1 MQNLLVR
8 DCRREDLSAI
18 LKIEKESFPDPWGR
32 ELLEKELSLSFSWF
46 IVAEVDGEV
55 VGYLVAWIVGDSC
68 ELNRIAVAPCMR
80 SRGIGKRLLYELI
93 NYCKNRNVKEIFLEV
108 RESNLNAIKLYGSSG
123 FEKISV
129 RKNYYVRESA
139 FIYRLKLDKGGE
151 NAQG

>member
-32 ELLEKELSLSFSWF
+32 ELLEKELSLSFSRF

-55 VGYLVAWIVGDSC
+55 VGYLIAWIVGDSC

-80 SRGIGKRLLYELI
+80 RRGIGRKLLYELMD
-93 NYCKNRNVKEIFLEV
+93 YCKNRNVKEIFLEV
-108 RESNLNAIKLYGSSG
+108 RESNLNAIKLYESSG

-129 RKNYYVRESA
+129 RKNYYGGESA
-139 FIYRLKLDKGGE
+139 FIYRFKLDRGGE
-151 NAQG
+151 DAQG